1 MNYKT
6 LLKLDYAYTEDM
18 LIKLVYNSVK
28 YADVFSLNEI
38 FEFEYKRLKLKDE
51 EYGI

>member
-6 LLKLDYAYTEDM
+6 LLKLDYSYTEDM
-18 LIKLVYNSVK
+18 LIRLIYNSAK

-38 FEFEYKRLKLKDE
+38 FEFEYKMLKAEDE
-51 EYGI
+51 ENGI